1 MRYSPTCAR
10 HNVTNHLNKEK
21 ENKEMKRKLE
31 TRIITFALSL
41 LMATNFAC
49 VDIAK
54 AAEME
59 NTEQVESGRTN
70 YSFDEIEDYDNIH
83 YTYEEDGKTYSVYES
98 VNDTMT
104 ESSTEVYVL
113 NGDEEVLVEEYTTRM
128 ETIAGALYMC
138 KYENGVLVDQRFV
151 DTVAEEEH
159 SNAMFARAVYN
170 GKVYYEGSTRRY
182 FTGWYYAY
190 QDIGSHEVERLSLT
204 AVAFIVGG
212 IFGIRYKS
220 EYLAAGVYE
229 ISKKVIDLC
238 ISEIYWKKDVYEVS
252 QIKYPERTY
261 YGSNIGMRVFS
272 KIYADKAKTNLIE
285 SKKYESKTSEWPSTI
300 TIGNA

>member
-1 MRYSPTCAR
+1 
-10 HNVTNHLNKEK
+10 
-21 ENKEMKRKLE
+21 
-31 TRIITFALSL
+31 
-41 LMATNFAC
+41 MATNFAC

-104 ESSTEVYVL
+104 ESCTEVYVL

-190 QDIGSHEVERLSLT
+190 QDIGSTEVAKLSLS
-204 AVAFIVGG
+204 AVVLIVGKIMG
-212 IFGIRYKS
+212 IEDKKDYEKQ
-220 EYLAAGVYE
+220 GVYDVAE
-229 ISKKVIDLC
+229 KIIELAIPD
-238 ISEIYWKKDVYEVS
+238 IYWKKDVYEVS
-252 QIKYPERTY
+252 QIRYPEKTY
-261 YGSNIGMRVFS
+261 YGSWVGMKVLS
-272 KIYADKAKTNLIE
+272 KIYADKGRTNLIK
-285 SKKYESKTSEWPSTI
+285 SKQYELRTSEWPSTI
-300 TIGNA
+300 TVGKA